1 MQTLILDIVIFFSLI
16 CAIYFCW
23 SLNKKLHILKKLN
36 FEITPALQALTQ
48 VSDHI
53 SKSMGK
59 ISEQMQPMKIIF
71 GKEIPKAQ
79 GLKEDL
85 EILLEY
91 CESTTKQ
98 LESVMK
104 ESKQTR
110 KDLDDILQ
118 LVAKALPR
126 DMQNSLKNSSI
137 SVDFEVLKSGKI
149 NDILRNEKDLV
160 IPHKIDPVKKI
171 DMFQFDDS
179 FLENMKDLH

>member
-1 MQTLILDIVIFFSLI
+1 METLILDIVIFLSLV

-23 SLNKKLHILKKLN
+23 SLNKKLHFLKKLN

-48 VSDHI
+48 ISDLI
-53 SKSMGK
+53 SKNMAK
-59 ISEQMQPMKIIF
+59 ISDQMQPMRNIF

-98 LESVMK
+98 LESVIK
-104 ESKQTR
+104 ESKQTK
-110 KDLDDILQ
+110 KDLDNVLQ

-126 DMQNSLKNSSI
+126 DMQNNLKNSSI

-149 NDILRNEKDLV
+149 HDILRHEKDMV
-160 IPHKIDPVKKI
+160 IPHKIDSTKKI
-171 DMFQFDDS
+171 DVFQFDEE
-179 FLENMKDLH
+179 FMKHMKDIH

>member
-1 MQTLILDIVIFFSLI
+1 MQTLILDIVIFLSLI
-16 CAIYFCW
+16 CTIYFCW

-36 FEITPALQALTQ
+36 FEITPALQALNK
-48 VSDHI
+48 VNDHI
-53 SKSMGK
+53 SKSIGK
-59 ISEQMQPMKIIF
+59 ISDQMQPMRSIF
-71 GKEIPKAQ
+71 GKEVPKAQ
-79 GLKEDL
+79 GLKEEI

-98 LESVMK
+98 LESIMK
-104 ESKQTR
+104 ESKQTK

-118 LVAKALPR
+118 LIAKALPR
-126 DMQNSLKNSSI
+126 DMQNNLKNASI

-149 NDILRNEKDLV
+149 NDILRNEKDMV

-171 DMFQFDDS
+171 DMFQFDPS

>member
-1 MQTLILDIVIFFSLI
+1 METLILDIVIFLSLV

-23 SLNKKLHILKKLN
+23 SLNKKLHFLKKLN
-36 FEITPALQALTQ
+36 FEITPALEALTK
-48 VSDHI
+48 VSEHI
-53 SKSMGK
+53 SKNMAK
-59 ISEQMQPMKIIF
+59 ISDQMVSMRNIF

-104 ESKQTR
+104 DSKQT
-110 KDLDDILQ
+110 KKELDDILQ

-126 DMQNSLKNSSI
+126 DMQNNLKNSSI
-137 SVDFEVLKSGKI
+137 SVDFEILKSGKI
-149 NDILRNEKDLV
+149 NDILRHEKDMV
-160 IPHKIDPVKKI
+160 IPHKIDSTKKI
-171 DMFQFDDS
+171 EMFQFDEE
-179 FLENMKDLH
+179 FTKNMKDLH